1 MARVVLTQPLPRVA
15 SLAARLSER
24 GHEVLMLPFS
34 RLVAAGEEGEATIDT
49 TMRRLAADEFDW
61 VVFVSPASIAIAA
74 PHLPK
79 PWPART
85 GIAVVGPA
93 SRHALDDLGQAL
105 AGARIIAPEGPRYD
119 ADALVELPAL
129 QAPAGLRVL
138 VLRGASGNDGWIER
152 LRQRGAAVEVCA
164 LYRREAVEPPAQAC
178 AQLAAWLAAV
188 RSGQTGS
195 FPAGPFPAGPF
206 LAGPFIVVTLIET
219 VQRLERCLAQEGR
232 LDQAHAAPVLTIHP
246 RIEQALRAAGWRDV
260 RLLAPGQQT
269 LAAALESA

>member
-34 RLVAAGEEGEATIDT
+34 RLVAAGEAGEAAIDT
-49 TMRRLAADEFDW
+49 TMRRLAAGEFDW

-152 LRQRGAAVEVCA
+152 LRQRG
-164 LYRREAVEPPAQAC
+164 
-178 AQLAAWLAAV
+178 V

-195 FPAGPFPAGPF
+195 FPAGPFLAGPFLAGPF